1 MKASVN
7 QNLCVQNTIEK
18 RQEEF
23 GLSPL
28 QPQFFPVLVIV
39 GDAVRHDD
47 AVCVDEGRQLLV
59 GVYS

>member
-47 AVCVDEGRQLLV
+47 AVCVDEGR
-59 GVYS
+59 